1 MKRLLRFV
9 LAALPILFSGVAVS
23 QQQQVFF
30 PPNIIL
36 PNNETIA
43 IGTVSGLE
51 GNAFIARADDST
63 APWFDPAGLA
73 RAKSSTVSASAGTF
87 QFLTVVPEGFDNNG
101 GSVNQLGSTV
111 GVVAKRPFHLEKW
124 TFGFAVMRTAAWEQS
139 TNENLVTPGSLPSRT
154 TLAADATFNRT
165 TAALSAGWGE
175 EEGLRLGGALLVDV
189 LNLESSES
197 LSYRKETPT
206 YVQTFVGSNRSS
218 GGQATVRLGLG
229 VQYDAS
235 KNLKLGA
242 VIRTPGFRI
251 FPSAFYSVDL
261 VDQRGAVSRQVSFFD
276 ASTATFRYKLPFE
289 LGAGIAWV
297 AEAFSF
303 ELDVKGQT
311 AVAAYDGFTSPQP
324 VILISDPGNG
334 SKAEVTT
341 MPFPGRTFEGRAGVN
356 ISVGGHMRLD
366 RKGVWKLHAGF
377 STDNSPVGD
386 ADQYFNRINLRT
398 ATFGVSG
405 AALHLVGTL
414 GMVYQ
419 FGTSDEQKVP
429 DFGGGA
435 FVTTT
440 YKVTNFGIVYSLSY
454 VF

>member
-1 MKRLLRFV
+1 MKSAFRFV
-9 LAALPILFSGVAVS
+9 LAALPVLISGVAAS
-23 QQQQVFF
+23 QQQQLFF

-43 IGTVSGLE
+43 IGTISGLE
-51 GNAFIARADDST
+51 GNAFIARANDST

-101 GSVNQLGSTV
+101 GSINQLGSTV
-111 GVVAKRPFHLEKW
+111 GVVVKRPFHLDKW
-124 TFGFAVMRTAAWEQS
+124 TFGFSVMRTAAWAQS

-154 TLAADATFNRT
+154 TLAADASFNRT
-165 TAALSAGWGE
+165 TGALSAGWGE
-175 EEGLRLGGALLVDV
+175 EEGLRVGGALLVDV

-206 YVQTFVGSNRSS
+206 YVQTVVGSNRSS

-242 VIRTPGFRI
+242 VVRTPGFRL

-289 LGAGIAWV
+289 IGAGIAWV
-297 AEAFSF
+297 AESVSF
-303 ELDVKGQT
+303 EVDVKGQT
-311 AVAAYDGFTSPQP
+311 AVSAYDGFTSPQP
-324 VILISDPGNG
+324 VIFISDPGDG
-334 SKAEVTT
+334 SKAQVTT
-341 MPFPGRTFEGRAGVN
+341 APFPGRTFEGRAGVN
-356 ISVGGHMRLD
+356 VSVGGHVRLD
-366 RKGVWKLHAGF
+366 RKGVWQLHAGF

-398 ATFGVSG
+398 VTFGVSG
-405 AALHLVGTL
+405 DALHLVGTL
-414 GMVYQ
+414 GVVYQ
-419 FGTSDEQKVP
+419 FGTSDEQNVP
-429 DFGGGA
+429 DFAGGA
-435 FVTTT
+435 IATTK